1 MAMPP
6 FSVLTHFFASGNIAV
21 HIFMP
26 EARQHYDIETLWTLG
41 PEHDNQQHYVQDDK
55 LNLSAAELFWL
66 ETGWNKASS
75 VQANEDVN
83 TEKRVGSADNESPTK
98 VPFVDASSGSMA
110 KDGSEKKLD

>member
-1 MAMPP
+1 MATPP
-6 FSVLTHFFASGNIAV
+6 FSALTHFSASGNIAV

-41 PEHDNQQHYVQDDK
+41 PEHDNQQHYIQDDK

-66 ETGWNKASS
+66 ETGWNKASF

-83 TEKRVGSADNESPTK
+83 TEKRVGSADDRSPTK
-98 VPFVDASSGSMA
+98 VPFVGSSSGSIV
-110 KDGSEKKLD
+110 KDGNEKKLD